1 MNTIEELLEWEN
13 IVDPRDIPG
22 EIKNFNLLIKNCDYI
37 LEKLNIVEYQEE
49 NDIWKIS
56 SNTINETDLMLK
68 NLTSILNKLTINNY
82 DSLFNEIKNFQ
93 VIEDSIIM
101 EKAVTRL
108 IANIKTNQ
116 VYTVV
121 YSKLV
126 YDINKLDLWFYINK
140 DNTKI
145 NFINYLLGI
154 LEKEFFSIVDID
166 NRQNEKKELDS
177 IDDDDEKFEEE
188 SYYKKQK
195 KGIILLV
202 CSLYNKSIINNKI
215 IEEVFRYLIN
225 PIEGTLP
232 DENNLELLSVLFKE
246 INSKLIK
253 TNFWTKPSV
262 YDIKKSL
269 KFLMKDER
277 IHTKYIYLLED
288 ELNKII

>member
-56 SNTINETDLMLK
+56 KNTINETDLMLK

-82 DSLFNEIKNFQ
+82 DLLLNEIKNFQ

-116 VYTVV
+116 VYTEV

-126 YDINKLDLWFYINK
+126 YDINKLDLWFYINE
-140 DNTKI
+140 DNSKT
-145 NFINYLLGI
+145 NFINYLLQI
-154 LEKEFFSIVDID
+154 LEKEFFSIVDI
-166 NRQNEKKELDS
+166 NNINKEKEELDS
-177 IDDDDEKFEEE
+177 IDDEDEKFEEE

-195 KGIILLV
+195 KGIILLI
-202 CSLYNKSIINNKI
+202 CSLYNKNIINNRI
-215 IEEVFRYLIN
+215 IEEILRYLIN
-225 PIEGTLP
+225 PIEGVIP
-232 DENNLELLSVLFKE
+232 DENNLELISVLLNE
-246 INSKLIK
+246 INSQLIK
-253 TNFWTKPSV
+253 NNFWNKFTFE
-262 YDIKKSL
+262 IKKSL
-269 KFLMKDER
+269 KFLMKDKR
-277 IHTKYIYLLED
+277 INSKYIYLLED
-288 ELNKII
+288 EINKII

>member
-56 SNTINETDLMLK
+56 KNTINETDLMLK

-82 DSLFNEIKNFQ
+82 DLLLNEIKNFQ
-93 VIEDSIIM
+93 IIEDSIIM

-108 IANIKTNQ
+108 ISNIKTNQ
-116 VYTVV
+116 VYTEV

-126 YDINKLDLWFYINK
+126 YDINKLDLWFYINE
-140 DNTKI
+140 DNSKI
-145 NFINYLLGI
+145 NFINYLLKI
-154 LEKEFFSIVDID
+154 LEKEFFNIVDI
-166 NRQNEKKELDS
+166 NNINKEKEELDN

-195 KGIILLV
+195 KGIILLI
-202 CSLYNKSIINNKI
+202 CSLYNKNIINNKI
-215 IEEVFRYLIN
+215 IEEILRYLIN
-225 PIEGTLP
+225 PIEGFLP
-232 DENNLELLSVLFKE
+232 DENNLELISVLLNE
-246 INSKLIK
+246 INSQLIK
-253 TNFWTKPSV
+253 SNFWNKFT

-269 KFLMKDER
+269 KFLMKDKK
-277 IHTKYIYLLED
+277 ISSKYIYLLED
-288 ELNKII
+288 EINKII

>member
-154 LEKEFFSIVDID
+154 LEKELFSIVDID
-166 NRQNEKKELDS
+166 NRQNEKKE
-177 IDDDDEKFEEE
+177 
-188 SYYKKQK
+188 
-195 KGIILLV
+195 
-202 CSLYNKSIINNKI
+202 
-215 IEEVFRYLIN
+215 
-225 PIEGTLP
+225 
-232 DENNLELLSVLFKE
+232 
-246 INSKLIK
+246 
-253 TNFWTKPSV
+253 
-262 YDIKKSL
+262 
-269 KFLMKDER
+269 
-277 IHTKYIYLLED
+277 
-288 ELNKII
+288 

>member
-56 SNTINETDLMLK
+56 KNTINETDLMLK

-82 DSLFNEIKNFQ
+82 DLLLNEIKNFQ

-116 VYTVV
+116 VYTEV

-126 YDINKLDLWFYINK
+126 YDINKLDLWFYINE
-140 DNTKI
+140 DNSKT
-145 NFINYLLGI
+145 NFINYLLQI
-154 LEKEFFSIVDID
+154 LEKEFFSIVDI
-166 NRQNEKKELDS
+166 NNINKEKEELDS
-177 IDDDDEKFEEE
+177 IDDEDEKFEEE

-195 KGIILLV
+195 KGIILLI
-202 CSLYNKSIINNKI
+202 CSLYNKNIINNRI
-215 IEEVFRYLIN
+215 IEEILRYLIN
-225 PIEGTLP
+225 PIEGVIP
-232 DENNLELLSVLFKE
+232 DENNLELISVLLNE
-246 INSKLIK
+246 INSQLIK
-253 TNFWTKPSV
+253 NNFWNKFTFE
-262 YDIKKSL
+262 IKKSL
-269 KFLMKDER
+269 KFLMKDKR
-277 IHTKYIYLLED
+277 IPSKYIYLLED
-288 ELNKII
+288 EINKII

>member
-1 MNTIEELLEWEN
+1 
-13 IVDPRDIPG
+13 
-22 EIKNFNLLIKNCDYI
+22 
-37 LEKLNIVEYQEE
+37 
-49 NDIWKIS
+49 
-56 SNTINETDLMLK
+56 
-68 NLTSILNKLTINNY
+68 
-82 DSLFNEIKNFQ
+82 
-93 VIEDSIIM
+93 M

>member
-82 DSLFNEIKNFQ
+82 DSLLNEIKNFQ

-154 LEKEFFSIVDID
+154 LEKEFFNIVDIH

-253 TNFWTKPSV
+253 TNFWTKPFV
-262 YDIKKSL
+262 HDIKKSL
-269 KFLMKDER
+269 KFLMKDKR

>member
-1 MNTIEELLEWEN
+1 
-13 IVDPRDIPG
+13 
-22 EIKNFNLLIKNCDYI
+22 YI